1 MVDLDEVDVRWFR
14 FQQEDQRVA
23 LTTDARSSAAAM
35 NEGAKQLKKISAGVC
50 KETAAALTFGNVVN
64 YLYEVQHEN

>member
-1 MVDLDEVDVRWFR
+1 
-14 FQQEDQRVA
+14 